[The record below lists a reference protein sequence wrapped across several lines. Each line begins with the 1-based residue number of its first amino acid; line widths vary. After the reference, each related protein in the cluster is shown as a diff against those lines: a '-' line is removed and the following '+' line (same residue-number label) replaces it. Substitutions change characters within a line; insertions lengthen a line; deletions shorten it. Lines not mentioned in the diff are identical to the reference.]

1 MEFIHNAFSISLIIS
16 SLLVG
21 GLSIYIAFKLSDS
34 TRWMALTMFLM
45 TIWGF
50 FYGLELAST
59 SLDQMI
65 KLIYLEYIGISFTPA
80 AWLVFSMIYTGY
92 KKWSKLAVL
101 ISVFIIPFITYLMVL
116 TNDYHHLHYSSVGI
130 SNSGPFPLLDIE
142 FGPWYYIHTIYSY
155 IAFLLGTLILW
166 SRFKNADP
174 LYQTQSIFLITSGFF
189 PLIFNLFYQIGIIKP
204 FSGIDLTPYAFLLTY
219 LILGFAIIRYRL
231 FSLKPVAQNRIM
243 ESLTVGV
250 LVFDSNEK
258 LIDFNPASKHFS
270 FNENQIKIG
279 VPASTIFSERKEIYK
294 ILQDAEEKIIMINAE
309 KNGKEVNI
317 RVKSIP
323 MLDKTSGFYGVII
336 LLDDQTEQIKVNNQL
351 RQQAN
356 DLIQLNELKDKF
368 FSIISHDLK
377 GPIFGVKELI
387 HMTQSNIISKEEF
400 LTMLPEVS
408 KNMEQVAILLENL
421 LAWASSQLRGE
432 HIQIQT
438 FNLVTLLTQ
447 QQKLLDRIAQ
457 EKKIEIILESE
468 EIIEIL
474 ADRNMIDLVL
484 RNLINNAVKF
494 SSAGGKIKLTAKKL
508 SKEVKVCIK
517 DSGVGISN
525 QNLKK
530 IREGISFTTRGLNN
544 ESGTGLGL
552 VLVREYVKKNNG
564 KLEVDSILGEGTT
577 FCLYLPLS
585 N

>member
-1 MEFIHNAFSISLIIS
+1 MEFIHNAFSTSLIIS

-21 GLSIYIAFKLSDS
+21 GLSLYIAFKLSDS

-92 KKWSKLAVL
+92 KKWSKPAVL
-101 ISVFIIPFITYLMVL
+101 VSVFLIPITTYLMVL

-174 LYQTQSIFLITSGFF
+174 LYQTQSIFLIASGFF
-189 PLIFNLFYQIGIIKP
+189 PLIFNLFYQVGIIKP
-204 FSGIDLTPYAFLLTY
+204 FSEIDLTPYAFLLTY

-258 LIDFNPASKHFS
+258 LIDFNPAAKQFC
-270 FNENQIKIG
+270 FQENQIKIG
-279 VPASTIFSERKEIYK
+279 VPAATLFNERKEIYK
-294 ILQDAEEKIIMINAE
+294 ILQDAEETILLINTE

-438 FNLVTLLTQ
+438 FNIVTLLTQ

-468 EIIEIL
+468 DSIEIL

-494 SSAGGKIKLTAKKL
+494 SSAGGKIKLTAKRL

-525 QNLKK
+525 ENLKK

>member
-50 FYGLELAST
+50 FYGLELASN

-65 KLIYLEYIGISFTPA
+65 NLIYLEYIGISFIPA
-80 AWLVFSMIYTGY
+80 SWIVFSLIYTGY
-92 KKWSKLAVL
+92 KKWLRPL
-101 ISVFIIPFITYLMVL
+101 ILIPVFLIPVTTFLMVL
-116 TNDYHHLHYSSVGI
+116 TNGHHHLHYSSVGI
-130 SNSGPFPLLDIE
+130 SNSGPFPLLE
-142 FGPWYYIHTIYSY
+142 LEVGPWYLVHTFYSY

-166 SRFKNADP
+166 GRFKNADP
-174 LYQTQSIFLITSGFF
+174 LYQTQSIFLIASGLF
-189 PLIFNLFYQIGIIKP
+189 PVIFNLLYQTGVIKP
-204 FSGIDLTPYAFLLTY
+204 FSEIDLTPFAFLFTY
-219 LILGFAIIRYRL
+219 IILGFAIIRYQL

-250 LVFDSNEK
+250 LVFDGNEK
-258 LIDFNPASKHFS
+258 LIDFNPATKQFHLDPGK
-270 FNENQIKIG
+270 IKIG
-279 VPASTIFSERKEIYK
+279 VAASSLFYDNEAIYN
-294 ILQDAEEKIIMINAE
+294 IIRNVEEKIILINTVKDGQE
-309 KNGKEVNI
+309 LNL

-336 LLDDQTEQIKVNNQL
+336 LLDDQTDQLKVNKQL

-400 LTMLPEVS
+400 YTMLPEVS

-432 HIQIQT
+432 HIQIQN
-438 FNLVTLLTQ
+438 FNIVTLLTQ
-447 QQKLLDRIAQ
+447 QQKLLDRIAR
-457 EKKIEIILESE
+457 EKRIEIILESE

-474 ADRNMIDLVL
+474 ADRNMIDLV
-484 RNLINNAVKF
+484 
-494 SSAGGKIKLTAKKL
+494 
-508 SKEVKVCIK
+508 
-517 DSGVGISN
+517 
-525 QNLKK
+525 
-530 IREGISFTTRGLNN
+530 
-544 ESGTGLGL
+544 
-552 VLVREYVKKNNG
+552 
-564 KLEVDSILGEGTT
+564 
-577 FCLYLPLS
+577 
-585 N
+585 